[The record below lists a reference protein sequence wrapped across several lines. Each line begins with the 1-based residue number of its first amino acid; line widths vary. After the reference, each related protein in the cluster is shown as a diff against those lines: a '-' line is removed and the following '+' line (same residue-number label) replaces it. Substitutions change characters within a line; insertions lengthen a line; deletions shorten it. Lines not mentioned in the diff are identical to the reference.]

1 VAKVQIKGMDK
12 LHKALL
18 ECNELALKEARKA
31 VAITALNIEREAK
44 HRSPVDT
51 GRLRASIRHQ
61 IDPNGLEGQV
71 LTDVDY
77 APYMEFG
84 TSRTAPQPFLNPAA
98 DLEQPE
104 FVKRLE
110 AIGQKLES
118 VRP

>member
-1 VAKVQIKGMDK
+1 MAKVQIKGMDK

-18 ECNELALKEARKA
+18 ECNQLALKEVHKA
-31 VAITALNIEREAK
+31 VAIAALNIEREAK
-44 HRSPVDT
+44 HRAPVDT

-71 LTDVDY
+71 FSDVDY

-84 TSRTAPQPFLNPAA
+84 TSRAPAQPILPPAA

-110 AIGQKLES
+110 AIGPKLET
-118 VRP
+118 VKP